1 MAKQTGK
8 ILTGVILFMAIAA
21 AVVYW
26 KITTT
31 PPPPK
36 RIPVIP
42 VRVAVPEFK
51 PMFQTV
57 ELSGEILPEKQADI
71 YARVQGSVSS
81 VRKQIG
87 EYARAGEIVATI
99 EDAPFRQ
106 EARRAEATLRQS
118 QAALAAAMTTY
129 NRAKLLAVKEFT
141 SKQELE
147 TAEAQLAIAKARTES
162 DSAVLENARITLSYC
177 TITAPFSGYI
187 TRRYVDAGA
196 TIGSSP
202 IIYTIVDVS
211 ALKIRV
217 EIPEKSL
224 AAVQEITAA
233 ELMADAVPAAKFTA
247 TLLRVNAALDRTTR
261 TATAEYH
268 ITDPKHLLKPGMY
281 ATLHLQSGNRNAV
294 LTLPKESLLSD
305 DAGKYVMLAVNKNGK
320 KVARKQSVGTGLSD
334 DMHTEIRNGLS
345 LTDTVI
351 VAGQQNVRDK
361 GEVLI
366 SN

>member
-8 ILTGVILFMAIAA
+8 ILTGALLFMAAAA

-42 VRVAVPEFK
+42 VRVAVPELET
-51 PMFQTV
+51 MTQTV

-87 EYARAGEIVATI
+87 EYAAAGEVVATI

-106 EARRAEATLRQS
+106 EVRRAEATLRQS
-118 QAALAAAMTTY
+118 QATLAAAVTAY
-129 NRAKLLAVKEFT
+129 NRLKTLAAKEFS
-141 SKQELE
+141 SKQEVE
-147 TAEAQLAIAKARTES
+147 TAEAQMAVAKARTES

-187 TRRYVDAGA
+187 TRRYVDPGA
-196 TIGSSP
+196 TIGTNP
-202 IIYTIVDVS
+202 TIYTILDVS
-211 ALKIRV
+211 ALRIRV
-217 EIPEKSL
+217 EIPEKTL
-224 AAVQEITAA
+224 PAVQEIPTA
-233 ELMADAVPAAKFTA
+233 ELTADAVPKTKFTA
-247 TLLRVNAALDRTTR
+247 TLLRMNAALDRTTR

-268 ITDPKHLLKPGMY
+268 ITDPKRQLKPGMY
-281 ATLHLQSGNRNAV
+281 ATLQLQSGNRNAV

-305 DAGKYVMLAVNKNGK
+305 DAGKYVMLAVNHNGK
-320 KVARKQSVGTGLSD
+320 KIAKKKSVGIGLSD
-334 DMHTEIRNGLS
+334 DMRTEIKNGLS
-345 LTDTVI
+345 PTDTII

-361 GEVLI
+361 SEIII